1 MYFASRVQAGR
12 MLANRLHDKYRYEN
26 CIVLAI
32 DDGGVMVGAQI
43 AMKLHCAINMML
55 SEEIVM
61 PRDSEALVGITA
73 NGTTTY
79 NRHYSQG
86 QIDEYNMEYFNLIE
100 QEKLSK
106 MRDMNRLVSSA
117 GTVSKNMLRGHNVI
131 VVSDGLASGFKL
143 DLVAEFLKPI
153 SIEKL
158 IVAVPFASV
167 KAVDRMHILGDD
179 LECLNVVSDY
189 ISTEHYYD
197 QQDVPDRKTA
207 VELIEKI
214 ILNWK

>member
-1 MYFASRVQAGR
+1 

-106 MRDMNRLVSSA
+106 MRDMNKLVSSA
-117 GTVSKNMLRGHNVI
+117 GTASKNMLRGHNVI

>member
-1 MYFASRVQAGR
+1 

-61 PRDSEALVGITA
+61 PRDNEALVGITA

>member
-106 MRDMNRLVSSA
+106 MRDMNKLVSSA

-214 ILNWK
+214 ILKWK

>member
-61 PRDSEALVGITA
+61 PRDNEALVGITA

>member
-1 MYFASRVQAGR
+1 

-61 PRDSEALVGITA
+61 PRDNEALVGITA

-158 IVAVPFASV
+158 IIAVPFASV